1 MIRRAV
7 RVRNRLGIHAR
18 AAAAN
23 VQRANRFQSDVA
35 IERNGARVNGK
46 SILGIMMLAAA
57 AGTEIVI
64 TAEGPD
70 AHEAVTAIVDLVE
83 DRFGEPE

>member
-1 MIRRAV
+1 MIQRAV

-18 AAAAN
+18 AAAAI
-23 VQRANRFQSDVA
+23 VQRASRFQAEVA

-64 TAEGPD
+64 AAQGPD
-70 AHEAVTAIVDLVE
+70 EREAVTALVDLVE